1 MMYYSRWPPL
11 GKQGSRKSLGN
22 LGGDWKASTKSQ
34 ISQQGTFLGAER
46 NTGFKLNLL
55 SSL

>member
-1 MMYYSRWPPL
+1 MMYYSRWPHL
-11 GKQGSRKSLGN
+11 GKQVSRKSLDN
-22 LGGDWKASTKSQ
+22 LEGDWKASTESK

-46 NTGFKLNLL
+46 NTDFKLNLL